1 MPELVTGGHVDAYEQ
16 FDRSLSWITNF
27 AFSQALG
34 NGEFRMCYQ
43 PQLCCR
49 SLRIVGAEALMR
61 WNSSVAGRAISPADF
76 IPQAEENGFIV
87 ELGGWS
93 MSAGLRELS
102 RWRQAVSLE
111 SGFRL
116 AINLSGRQMTASLPS
131 RVAALLEEVE
141 VAPEWVELE
150 ITESY
155 RHLDIDLM
163 AKVAARLRD
172 MGLGIAIDDFGTRF
186 SVMEYLRRMPA
197 TRIKIDGSLTR
208 QIMVSERDHA
218 LMRNL
223 IRMIGE
229 LGMESVCEGVETAEQ
244 LAAIQ
249 DMGADSWQG
258 FLFSPGVS
266 SKAFQALLDDGP
278 QQ

>member
-1 MPELVTGGHVDAYEQ
+1 MREAAPLPDLTM
-16 FDRSLSWITNF
+16 LS
-27 AFSQALG
+27 SALRA
-34 NGEFRMCYQ
+34 GEFRMCYQ

-49 SLRIVGAEALMR
+49 SLRVVGAEALMR
-61 WNSSVAGRAISPADF
+61 WNSSVVGRAVSPAEF
-76 IPQAEENGFIV
+76 IPQAERNGFIV

-93 MSAGLRELS
+93 MSAALRELL
-102 RWRQAVSLE
+102 RWRRAVSLE

-116 AINLSGRQMTASLPS
+116 AINLSGRQMTAGLPS
-131 RVAALLEEVE
+131 KVAALLEEVE

-155 RHLDIDLM
+155 SHQDIGLM
-163 AKVAARLRD
+163 ANVASRLRD

-208 QIMVSERDHA
+208 QILVSPRDYSI
-218 LMRNL
+218 MRNL

-249 DMGADSWQG
+249 DMGADCWQG
-258 FLFSPGVS
+258 FLFSPGVTGE
-266 SKAFQALLDDGP
+266 AFQSLLGDAR